1 MHRKKSFVI
10 LALVAIALL
19 VYFFSRPSSKK
30 KTGNIAPVYEDK
42 IDKILIE
49 NQQGTITLIKKTAKG
64 DWRLQE
70 NNFPVAPSRL
80 ASLLQYF
87 NFAEIKSLVARKK
100 ENHPKYSVADT
111 NNQTRKA
118 SQIQLWKCNRHSSF
132 LGGAVLNQ
140 MKY

>member
-30 KTGNIAPVYEDK
+30 KTGNIAPVYDK

-64 DWRLQE
+64 LAIARLQY
-70 NNFPVAPSRL
+70 
-80 ASLLQYF
+80 LL
-87 NFAEIKSLVARKK
+87 
-100 ENHPKYSVADT
+100 
-111 NNQTRKA
+111 
-118 SQIQLWKCNRHSSF
+118 
-132 LGGAVLNQ
+132 
-140 MKY
+140 

>member
-49 NQQGTITLIKKTAKG
+49 NQQGTITLIKKTALEVKK
-64 DWRLQE
+64 Q
-70 NNFPVAPSRL
+70 
-80 ASLLQYF
+80 
-87 NFAEIKSLVARKK
+87 AELSI
-100 ENHPKYSVADT
+100 DT
-111 NNQTRKA
+111 NAQIYSNQ
-118 SQIQLWKCNRHSSF
+118 QLNK
-132 LGGAVLNQ
+132 
-140 MKY
+140 

>member
-70 NNFPVAPSRL
+70 KISP
-80 ASLLQYF
+80 
-87 NFAEIKSLVARKK
+87 
-100 ENHPKYSVADT
+100 
-111 NNQTRKA
+111 
-118 SQIQLWKCNRHSSF
+118 
-132 LGGAVLNQ
+132 
-140 MKY
+140 